1 MPRLAY
7 VNGRYVLHRDAL
19 VHIDDR
25 GYQFADGVYEVVP
38 LIDGRI
44 VDEDAHI
51 DRLEY
56 SLDQLSIPMPVS
68 RAALRAL
75 TRELMRRNGIA
86 SGIVYMQATRG
97 VAPRDHRFPNGVR
110 PSLVMTTQRK
120 SPLPQAQIEAGVA
133 VVTMPDLRWRRCDI
147 KATALLGNILSKQSA
162 VEQGAF
168 EGWLVDDSG
177 DVTEGTSTNAWIA
190 TPDKRLVTRNLS
202 NAILSGITRKR
213 LIAVAAEKGFK
224 LEERA
229 FTVAEAQKAAEAFIT
244 SSTSLVLPVASIDGK
259 PVGSGRSGPLALALR
274 QAYLDFVLAAPP
286 AL

>member
-7 VNGRYVLHRDAL
+7 VNGRYVPHRDAL

-38 LIDGRI
+38 LIEGRI

-56 SLDQLSIPMPVS
+56 SLDQLRIPMPVS

-75 TRELMRRNGIA
+75 TRELMRRNGVV

-97 VAPRDHRFPNGVR
+97 VAPRDHRFPNDTR

-120 SPLPQAQIEAGVA
+120 SPLPQAQIEAGVP

-168 EGWLVDDSG
+168 EGWLVDDDG
-177 DVTEGTSTNAWIA
+177 CVTEGTSTNAWIV
-190 TPDKRLVTRNLS
+190 TPDRRLITRNLS

-213 LIAVAAEKGFK
+213 LISVAAKQGYK

-229 FTVAEAQKAAEAFIT
+229 FTVAEAQAAAEAFIT
-244 SSTSLVLPVASIDGK
+244 SSTSLVLPIASIDGK
-259 PVGSGRSGPLALALR
+259 PVGSGRAGPLALALR